1 VDYRNVKRS
10 PSDLDAMMAACEGG
24 RRVPVIVEKGR
35 VTVGYGG
42 T

>member
-1 VDYRNVKRS
+1 MDYRNARQD
-10 PSDLDAMMAACEGG
+10 PRHLEAMLRFTEGQ
-24 RRVPVIVEKGR
+24 RNVPVIVEKGR